1 MLDSDIIKNVN
12 DLYSFLAMLVMS
24 TVYVITVVSNRKLQK
39 KDQFELVNNLQEQNN
54 RLITKLEELKETRN
68 SLDLQST
75 MDIIYVVYTKSMLK
89 VQEGVRVIM
98 EEGYVKEQSRKEL
111 IHSKV
116 KSLVNTHYDDD
127 MISLGRIYYKNI
139 KLSYYLSELDR
150 YELIDTIYNKVV
162 ELQDKKYMMDL
173 MDYIRSKY
181 QHSIQAAQI
190 QISK

>member
-139 KLSYYLSELDR
+139 KIFKIL
-150 YELIDTIYNKVV
+150 
-162 ELQDKKYMMDL
+162 
-173 MDYIRSKY
+173 
-181 QHSIQAAQI
+181 
-190 QISK
+190 